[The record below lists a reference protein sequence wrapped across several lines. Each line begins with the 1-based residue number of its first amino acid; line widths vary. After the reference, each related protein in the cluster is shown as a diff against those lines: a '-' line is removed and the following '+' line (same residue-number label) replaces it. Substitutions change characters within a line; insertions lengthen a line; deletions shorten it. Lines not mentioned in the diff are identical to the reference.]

1 MKKLKIVLFI
11 FAFLVIGF
19 GAFTRLKDAG
29 LGCPDWPGCYGH
41 VLYPKTHQEIT
52 NANIE
57 HPNRPFDEEKAWP
70 EMYHRYL
77 AGILG
82 IGIAFLAIKN
92 LLNQKHQT
100 SSYLILGV
108 LLFQGLLGAWTVT
121 MLLHPLVVLAHLLGG
136 FSIATL
142 LFYQL
147 LPQSIQFGVN
157 LNTSII
163 ALILFQ
169 IILGGW
175 TSTNYA
181 ALICPD
187 FPSCQGSLFPP
198 LHLKE
203 SFLTMLPI
211 GPLYEFGTL
220 SNEARVTIQ
229 ILHRYTALI
238 ISIAL
243 PTVLYLQRKKFS
255 QLKALLPFCILV
267 LQIILGISNI
277 IWLLPISVA
286 VLHNLT
292 ALCLLLS
299 WLWYCQKPNSNP
311 Y

>member
-1 MKKLKIVLFI
+1 MAWLR
-11 FAFLVIGF
+11 GM
-19 GAFTRLKDAG
+19 
-29 LGCPDWPGCYGH
+29 
-41 VLYPKTHQEIT
+41 LYPQTHQEIT

-108 LLFQGLLGAWTVT
+108 LLFRAYLVWTVT

-147 LPQSIQFGVN
+147 LPQLN

-169 IILGGW
+169 IILEDGLHKLC
-175 TSTNYA
+175 ST
-181 ALICPD
+181 
-187 FPSCQGSLFPP
+187 
-198 LHLKE
+198 HL
-203 SFLTMLPI
+203 SRLPKL
-211 GPLYEFGTL
+211 P
-220 SNEARVTIQ
+220 R
-229 ILHRYTALI
+229 LI
-238 ISIAL
+238 IPASTPKRSFFNHATHRTTEGIWH
-243 PTVLYLQRKKFS
+243 T
-255 QLKALLPFCILV
+255 LK
-267 LQIILGISNI
+267 
-277 IWLLPISVA
+277 
-286 VLHNLT
+286 
-292 ALCLLLS
+292 
-299 WLWYCQKPNSNP
+299 
-311 Y
+311 